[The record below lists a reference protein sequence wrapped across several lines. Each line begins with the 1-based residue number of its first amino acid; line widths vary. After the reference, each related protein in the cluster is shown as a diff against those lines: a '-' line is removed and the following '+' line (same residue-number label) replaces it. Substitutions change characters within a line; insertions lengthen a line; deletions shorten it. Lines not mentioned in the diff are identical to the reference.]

1 MCQPDAAAN
10 AGSPSRGVSSVSG
23 PAWLRSSLGT
33 MSKPPE
39 SPRFLTMRLGGILA
53 LGLLAALIISIAM
66 PNFVSRGPGKIHA
79 IICNLQQLDGAVQ
92 MWAIDHHQT
101 NAVLVTKEDIAPY
114 LRVST
119 DHWVNQVA
127 GERYVLKAL
136 PQSPEAVLTRE
147 VEGRPKGTVIR
158 LSTNDWDS
166 QFILPNKSD

>member
-1 MCQPDAAAN
+1 M
-10 AGSPSRGVSSVSG
+10 
-23 PAWLRSSLGT
+23 
-33 MSKPPE
+33 
-39 SPRFLTMRLGGILA
+39 
-53 LGLLAALIISIAM
+53 GLLAASIISIAM

-114 LRVST
+114 LRIST

-127 GERYVLKAL
+127 GERYVLKVL

-166 QFILPNKSD
+166 QFILPKAD